1 MFARLPDVRGAAVVI
16 RVDGVAHTARA
27 GDTVAAALLAA
38 GLVMCRTTPVG
49 AAPRGPYCLMGVC
62 FECLVTI
69 DGQPNCQGCLVEV
82 ADGMRI
88 DTQHGARALASAASA
103 P

>member
-1 MFARLPDVRGAAVVI
+1 MFARLPDVRGEPVGI

-38 GLVMCRTTPVG
+38 GIVACRTTPV
-49 AAPRGPYCLMGVC
+49 AASPRGPYCLMGVC

-69 DGQPNCQGCLVEV
+69 DGRPNQQGCLVEV
-82 ADGMRI
+82 VDGMCI
-88 DTQHGARALASAASA
+88 DTQQGARRLVPDEGAR
-103 P
+103 

>member
-1 MFARLPDVRGAAVVI
+1 MFARLPDTRGEPVGI

-38 GLVMCRTTPVG
+38 GIAACRTTPLSE
-49 AAPRGPYCLMGVC
+49 APRGPYCLMGVC

-69 DGQPNCQGCLVEV
+69 DGHPNRQGCLVEV
-82 ADGMRI
+82 AEGMRI
-88 DTQHGARALASAASA
+88 DTQRGARALA
-103 P
+103 PGEPDE